1 MPRGYPIPVD
11 IIRRVQDLRRLFP
24 FIRPY
29 SQLLVLAFVLLA
41 VTSAVETGIVLLL
54 GPLFNQWAG
63 IPLGPEGGFVDK
75 FAFLRDL
82 LGIGEDN
89 FTRIAVALV
98 IFSFLKGVFLY
109 FAEYSMS
116 YTGQRVVADLRK
128 RLYGHLLGQSLSFF
142 ALNPTGRLMSRL
154 VVDTERLQ
162 LMVSRMLTD
171 LMRQVSLFVCFLIL
185 MIYIDWLLSLFAFV
199 VAPLVVALALT
210 LGRRVRRAGQESQE
224 NLEEMS
230 HLLQETI
237 AGHRTVKAFCME
249 EYEAGRFR
257 ELNRLQVRV
266 NVQAARIG
274 ALGSPVTELIGYVS
288 FVPFLLYAHSQIQQG
303 FSLGAFVV
311 FIVALF
317 RLYEPVRKLSRMH
330 LHFQHG
336 FAASTRI
343 FQLLDTRQEV
353 ARVPDAPP
361 LALLS
366 REIRFEDVTFTYED
380 GATAALQDIDLS
392 IRQGEVVALVGPSG
406 AGKTTLASLIPRFLD
421 VSRGRVAIDGTDI
434 RQVDLDSL
442 RDQVA
447 MVTQEVFL
455 FNDTVRDN
463 IGYGR
468 ENCSREEIEEAARAA
483 FIHDVVTALPSGYE
497 TDIGEWGE
505 KLSGGQR
512 QRLAIARA
520 ILKQAPILILDE
532 ATSALDSESERLV
545 QEALDHLM
553 ANCTTLVI
561 AHRLSTIQRAD
572 RIVVMDSGRIVEQ
585 GDHRTLLKTSGL
597 YRRLYQLQFSAPGV
611 GGND

>member
-1 MPRGYPIPVD
+1 MSRGGPIPIG
-11 IIRRVQDLRRLFP
+11 IIRTVRDLRRLFP

-29 SQLLVLAFVLLA
+29 SPLLVLSLVLLT

-98 IFSFLKGVFLY
+98 CFSLLKGVFLY
-109 FAEYSMS
+109 LAEYSMS

-128 RLYGHLLGQSLSFF
+128 RLYGHLLDQSLSFF
-142 ALNPTGRLMSRL
+142 AVNPTGRLMSRL

-171 LMRQVSLFVCFLIL
+171 LMRQVSLFVCFLVL
-185 MIYIDWLLSLFAFV
+185 MIYIDWRLSLFAFV
-199 VAPLVVALALT
+199 VAPLVVGLALA

-249 EYEAGRFR
+249 DYEAGRFH
-257 ELNRLQVRV
+257 ELNRRQVRV

-274 ALGSPVTELIGYVS
+274 ALGSPLTELIGYVS

-361 LALLS
+361 LASLS
-366 REIRFEDVTFTYED
+366 REIRFEDVAFSYRE
-380 GATAALQDIDLS
+380 GAAAALQDVELS
-392 IRQGEVVALVGPSG
+392 IRRGEVVALVGPSG
-406 AGKTTLASLIPRFLD
+406 AGKTTLASLIPRFFD
-421 VSRGRVAIDGTDI
+421 VSRGRVSIDGTDI
-434 RQVDLDSL
+434 RRVDLDSL
-442 RDQVA
+442 RNQVA
-447 MVTQEVFL
+447 VVTQEVFL

-483 FIHDVVTALPSGYE
+483 FIHDVITALPSGYE

-520 ILKQAPILILDE
+520 ILKKAPILILDE

-545 QEALDHLM
+545 QEALDRLM

-561 AHRLSTIQRAD
+561 AHRLSTIRRAD
-572 RIVVMDSGRIVEQ
+572 RIVVMDSGRIVER
-585 GDHRTLLKTSGL
+585 GDHRTLLKRSGL
-597 YRRLYQLQFSAPGV
+597 YRRLHQLQFSAPGA
-611 GGND
+611 DS

>member
-1 MPRGYPIPVD
+1 M
-11 IIRRVQDLRRLFP
+11 
-24 FIRPY
+24 
-29 SQLLVLAFVLLA
+29 
-41 VTSAVETGIVLLL
+41 
-54 GPLFNQWAG
+54 
-63 IPLGPEGGFVDK
+63 
-75 FAFLRDL
+75 
-82 LGIGEDN
+82 
-89 FTRIAVALV
+89 
-98 IFSFLKGVFLY
+98 
-109 FAEYSMS
+109 
-116 YTGQRVVADLRK
+116 
-128 RLYGHLLGQSLSFF
+128 
-142 ALNPTGRLMSRL
+142 
-154 VVDTERLQ
+154 
-162 LMVSRMLTD
+162 
-171 LMRQVSLFVCFLIL
+171 
-185 MIYIDWLLSLFAFV
+185 
-199 VAPLVVALALT
+199 
-210 LGRRVRRAGQESQE
+210 
-224 NLEEMS
+224 
-230 HLLQETI
+230 
-237 AGHRTVKAFCME
+237 
-249 EYEAGRFR
+249 
-257 ELNRLQVRV
+257 
-266 NVQAARIG
+266 
-274 ALGSPVTELIGYVS
+274 
-288 FVPFLLYAHSQIQQG
+288 
-303 FSLGAFVV
+303 V

-330 LHFQHG
+330 LHLQHG

-361 LALLS
+361 LGPLS
-366 REIRFEDVTFTYED
+366 REIRFEDVAFTYEE
-380 GATAALQDIDLS
+380 GAAAALQDVDLS

-406 AGKTTLASLIPRFLD
+406 AGKTTLASLIPRFFD
-421 VSRGRVAIDGTDI
+421 VGRGRVAIDGTDI

-447 MVTQEVFL
+447 IVTQEVFL

-483 FIHDVVTALPSGYE
+483 FIHDVITALPSGYE

-520 ILKQAPILILDE
+520 ILKKAPILILDE
-532 ATSALDSESERLV
+532 ATSALDSESEWLV

-597 YRRLYQLQFSAPGV
+597 YRRLYQLQFSAPGSGN
-611 GGND
+611 GG

>member
-1 MPRGYPIPVD
+1 M
-11 IIRRVQDLRRLFP
+11 
-24 FIRPY
+24 
-29 SQLLVLAFVLLA
+29 LLA
-41 VTSAVETGIVLLL
+41 VASAVETGIVLLL

-63 IPLGPEGGFVDK
+63 IPLGPESGFVDK

-82 LGIGEDN
+82 LGIADGN

-98 IFSFLKGVFLY
+98 IFSLLKGVFLY

-116 YTGQRVVADLRK
+116 YTGQRVVADLRQ
-128 RLYGHLLGQSLSFF
+128 RIYGHLLNQSLSFF

-171 LMRQVSLFVCFLIL
+171 LMRQVSLFICFLVL

-199 VAPLVVALALT
+199 VGPLVVALALA

-237 AGHRTVKAFCME
+237 AGHRTVKTFCME
-249 EYEAGRFR
+249 EYEAGRFA
-257 ELNRLQVRV
+257 ELNRRQVRV

-274 ALGSPVTELIGYVS
+274 ALGSPLTELIGYVS
-288 FVPFLLYAHSQIQQG
+288 FVPFLLYAHGQIQQG

-353 ARVPDAPP
+353 PRVPDAPP
-361 LALLS
+361 LAPLS
-366 REIRFEDVTFTYED
+366 REIRFEDVAFTYQE
-380 GATAALQDIDLS
+380 GTAPALQDVDLS
-392 IRQGEVVALVGPSG
+392 MRQGQVVALVGPSG
-406 AGKTTLASLIPRFLD
+406 AGKTTLASLIPRFFD
-421 VSRGRVAIDGTDI
+421 VGRGRVTIDGRDI
-434 RQVDLDSL
+434 RNVDLDSL

-447 MVTQEVFL
+447 VVTQEVFL

-468 ENCSREEIEEAARAA
+468 ENCSREEIVEAARAA
-483 FIHDVVTALPSGYE
+483 FIHDVITALPSGYE

-597 YRRLYQLQFSAPGV
+597 YRRLYQLQFSAPGT
-611 GGND
+611 GR

>member
-1 MPRGYPIPVD
+1 M
-11 IIRRVQDLRRLFP
+11 
-24 FIRPY
+24 
-29 SQLLVLAFVLLA
+29 AFALLA
-41 VTSAVETGIVLLL
+41 VTSAVEIGIVLLL

-82 LGIGEDN
+82 LGIGDGD

-98 IFSFLKGVFLY
+98 IFSLLKGVFLY

-128 RLYGHLLGQSLSFF
+128 RLYGHLLHQSLSFF

-162 LMVSRMLTD
+162 LMVSRMLSD
-171 LMRQVSLFVCFLIL
+171 LMRQVSLFVCFLVL

-199 VAPLVVALALT
+199 VGPLVVGLALA

-249 EYEAGRFR
+249 EYEADRFR
-257 ELNRLQVRV
+257 ELNRRQVRV

-274 ALGSPVTELIGYVS
+274 ALGSPLTELIGYVS

-353 ARVPDAPP
+353 SRVPGAPP
-361 LALLS
+361 LAPLS
-366 REIRFEDVTFTYED
+366 REIRFQDVAFTYQE
-380 GATAALQDIDLS
+380 GAAAALQEVDLS
-392 IRQGEVVALVGPSG
+392 IRRGDVVALVGPSG
-406 AGKTTLASLIPRFLD
+406 AGKTTLASLIPRFFD

-434 RQVDLDSL
+434 RP
-442 RDQVA
+442 
-447 MVTQEVFL
+447 
-455 FNDTVRDN
+455 
-463 IGYGR
+463 GG
-468 ENCSREEIEEAARAA
+468 
-483 FIHDVVTALPSGYE
+483 SGQPA
-497 TDIGEWGE
+497 G
-505 KLSGGQR
+505 
-512 QRLAIARA
+512 
-520 ILKQAPILILDE
+520 
-532 ATSALDSESERLV
+532 
-545 QEALDHLM
+545 
-553 ANCTTLVI
+553 
-561 AHRLSTIQRAD
+561 
-572 RIVVMDSGRIVEQ
+572 SGRRRDPGGLPLQRHRPPQHRIRPGELLPQ
-585 GDHRTLLKTSGL
+585 GDRGGS
-597 YRRLYQLQFSAPGV
+597 PGCLHP
-611 GGND
+611 